1 MSGINKAI
9 IVGRMGQDPEIRYAA
24 NGNAVANLSIA
35 TSKKYQ
41 GNEETE
47 WHRCVCFGK
56 LADVCREWVHKGDLI
71 GIEGEIRTRK
81 WQDKQ
86 GNDRYSTE
94 IICHNLNMLGSKN
107 TNTASPKEPADN
119 HHPEK
124 GHGHA
129 PETPQDP
136 PVDDGFDDIPF

>member
-1 MSGINKAI
+1 MSGINQAT

-47 WHRCVCFGK
+47 WHRVVAFSK

-71 GIEGEIRTRK
+71 GITGEIRTRK
-81 WQDKQ
+81 WQDKN

-94 IICHNLNMLGSKN
+94 IIAHNLQMLGSKG
-107 TNTASPKEPADN
+107 TPGTQGDRPAERPMQDDDG
-119 HHPEK
+119 PAKTE
-124 GHGHA
+124 A
-129 PETPQDP
+129 PM
-136 PVDDGFDDIPF
+136 DDGFDDIPF

>member
-9 IVGRMGQDPEIRYAA
+9 IVGRMGQDPEVRYAA

-47 WHRCVCFGK
+47 WHRIVCFGK
-56 LADVCREWVHKGDLI
+56 LATVCQEWVKKGDLI

-81 WQDKQ
+81 WQDQ
-86 GNDRYSTE
+86 SGHDRYSTE

-107 TNTASPKEPADN
+107 TNTAAPREPAQER
-119 HHPEK
+119 PATQTPAQASESEA
-124 GHGHA
+124 A
-129 PETPQDP
+129 PL
-136 PVDDGFDDIPF
+136 DDGFDDIPF